1 MVKQRSHTISMTG
14 KNETIKDKEDAKS
27 IRFNEQAIRLW
38 MA

>member
-1 MVKQRSHTISMTG
+1 MVRQRNPITNTIG

-27 IRFNEQAIRLW
+27 IRFNEQAIRMW